1 MQIFTKISGLTFLLW
16 SFSLVWSDQLEDTP
30 MDAID
35 RKIVAILQAE
45 GRIKMAELSERVGL
59 SPTPCARRVAML
71 EDAGVITG
79 YSARVDQ
86 AKLGLPVTIFV
97 AVELEHQS
105 TDALQAFER
114 AVSKFEEVMECY
126 LMTGSRD
133 ILLRVVAQDLTD
145 FDRFLEARL
154 MRVPGIRNTRSSFTL
169 RTMIARNSL
178 PQF

>member
-1 MQIFTKISGLTFLLW
+1 
-16 SFSLVWSDQLEDTP
+16 
-30 MDAID
+30 MDAMD
-35 RKIVAILQAE
+35 RKIIAILQTE

-59 SPTPCARRVAML
+59 SPTPCARRVALL

-154 MRVPGIRNTRSSFTL
+154 MRVSGIRNTRSSFTL

-178 PQF
+178 PQY

>member
-1 MQIFTKISGLTFLLW
+1 
-16 SFSLVWSDQLEDTP
+16 

-35 RKIVAILQAE
+35 KKIVTELQLNA
-45 GRIKMAELSERVGL
+45 RQKMADLSERVGL

-97 AVELEHQS
+97 TVELEHQAS
-105 TDALQAFER
+105 DAIGAFER
-114 AVSKFEEVMECY
+114 AVRKFDEVMECY

-133 ILLRVVAQDLTD
+133 ILLRVVASDLTS
-145 FDRFLEARL
+145 FDHFLENQL
-154 MRVPGIRNTRSSFTL
+154 MRVPGIRSTRSSFTL
-169 RTMIARNSL
+169 RTMIRRNTL
-178 PQF
+178 PVD

>member
-1 MQIFTKISGLTFLLW
+1 
-16 SFSLVWSDQLEDTP
+16 
-30 MDAID
+30 MDAMD
-35 RKIVAILQAE
+35 RKIIAILQTE

-71 EDAGVITG
+71 EDAGVISG

>member
-1 MQIFTKISGLTFLLW
+1 
-16 SFSLVWSDQLEDTP
+16 
-30 MDAID
+30 MDAMD
-35 RKIVAILQAE
+35 RKIIAILQTE

-59 SPTPCARRVAML
+59 SPTPCARRVALL

-105 TDALQAFER
+105 TDAFQAFER

-154 MRVPGIRNTRSSFTL
+154 MRVSGIRNTRSSFTL

-178 PQF
+178 PQY

>member
-1 MQIFTKISGLTFLLW
+1 
-16 SFSLVWSDQLEDTP
+16 
-30 MDAID
+30 MDALD

-71 EDAGVITG
+71 EEAGVITG

-86 AKLGLPVTIFV
+86 ARLGLPVTIFV

-114 AVSKFEEVMECY
+114 AISQFDQVMECY
-126 LMTGSRD
+126 LMTGTRD

-145 FDRFLEARL
+145 FDRFLEERL
-154 MRVPGIRNTRSSFTL
+154 MRVSGIRNTRSSFTL
-169 RTMIARNSL
+169 RTMIARNAL
-178 PQF
+178 PKI